1 MNWLNQ
7 NMIYAVY
14 PCLPLR
20 NLCETLLHTNSR
32 ISVWRS
38 HTSTI
43 FSKDAKRCCTWAV
56 PCSLKW
62 SSQSLPSSSKS
73 EAQTFWSWNAGLCL
87 RESIYLS
94 IYLPIDLSIYRS
106 IYLYIYIFIF
116 TFIYILCMCMHV
128 YIYIQKIKN
137 IIWNMC
143 TLIHTIYCNIS

>member
-94 IYLPIDLSIYRS
+94 IYLPIDLSIYQSINLS
-106 IYLYIYIFIF
+106 IYIY
-116 TFIYILCMCMHV
+116 YVCVCMC
-128 YIYIQKIKN
+128 IYIQKNKN

>member
-87 RESIYLS
+87 RESIYRS
-94 IYLPIDLSIYRS
+94 IYLSVYRSIDLSIYRS
-106 IYLYIYIFIF
+106 IYLSIYIYIM
-116 TFIYILCMCMHV
+116 YVYACV
-128 YIYIQKIKN
+128 YIYIQKIKKN
-137 IIWNMC
+137 HMEYVYID
-143 TLIHTIYCNIS
+143 THHLL